1 MAQHE
6 MKEGALLLASIIRQ
20 APIYE
25 LSGSCVEILTD
36 CAQRLDEF
44 GAERLEYVILALH
57 SMHVGFSQRHTSLFA
72 RAFSIGGV
80 DSD

>member
-1 MAQHE
+1 MA
-6 MKEGALLLASIIRQ
+6 LFCDLIRLS
-20 APIYE
+20 PSGE
-25 LSGSCVEILTD
+25 LSDACGEILND
-36 CAQRLDEF
+36 CAERLDEF

-57 SMHVGFSQRHTSLFA
+57 TMHVGFSQRQGNIFA